1 MTNIVLIVCL
11 SLFLSG
17 CSQTSSDGSID
28 LSQTK
33 TTTQTIQLSK
43 GVYLNVDQIWPLTST
58 SGAFLQRVKATVVG
72 QENMLTVHI
81 TQIPD
86 QLSFVAFNDLIGRL
100 YALTWTQ
107 NKTSWE
113 ASDHIPATMIP
124 ENIIGDFLLVHLG
137 QDTLNRNLVGA
148 QVVDRGDDRI
158 LEATDHTVL
167 RKITRRTFQ
176 DGIWQQVTL
185 DNPPLNYR
193 LEIETVVT
201 P

>member
-1 MTNIVLIVCL
+1 MTNVVLIVCL

-17 CSQTSSDGSID
+17 CSQTSSDSLVD

-58 SGAFLQRVKATVVG
+58 SGAFLQRVKATVAE
-72 QENMLTVHI
+72 QENIVTVHI
-81 TQIPD
+81 DQTPD

-124 ENIIGDFLLVHLG
+124 ENIIGDFLLVHLS
-137 QDTLNRNLVGA
+137 QDTLNQNLVGA
-148 QVVDRGDDRI
+148 HVVDRGADRL
-158 LEATDHTVL
+158 LEANDHTIL
-167 RKITRRTFQ
+167 RKITRRMFS

-193 LEIETVVT
+193 LEIETVVA